1 MKKPKVI
8 KTDLEKI
15 IDAFLKEKLT
25 YYCETETLGKNVE
38 TGNCYGYYTEI
49 SGVNITSFN
58 LNDFINNISK
68 TKDKILKYCVDR
80 ILRNSN
86 LNKDS
91 LETRVFGGYYGD
103 EYEISLN
110 NEISNK
116 IVKNLESLKNKND
129 FDMIKEVLLLEYGYL
144 LESIN
149 NKTSCNIEKINIK
162 DVILNDYYVK
172 KVNDLECYG
181 EDYKLERGIYIKE
194 GSKFRIIDGYHRFM
208 AAKKLNYNTI
218 NAIVLS

>member
-1 MKKPKVI
+1 MKKPKII

-15 IDAFLKEKLT
+15 IDAFVNEKLT

-38 TGNCYGYYTEI
+38 AGNYYGYYTEI

-58 LNDFINNISK
+58 LNDFINKISE
-68 TKDKILKYCVDR
+68 TTDKILKYCVDR

-103 EYEISLN
+103 EFEISLN
-110 NEISNK
+110 DEISNK
-116 IVKNLESLKNKND
+116 IIKNLESLKNKND
-129 FDMIKEVLLLEYGYL
+129 FEMIKEVLLLEYGYL

-149 NKTSCNIEKINIK
+149 NKTLCNIEEINIK